1 MSNIINLGDLID
13 EAGIIDEVRELALAN
28 IIVTPKTIN
37 IYSTTD
43 SEYSYTEDEL
53 LYSKDHLLQL
63 VNDIV
68 LSNLDKIDYKFERVY
83 DFKVGE
89 VYWLVNSYSLPI
101 EVIISELNCRID
113 SRDSIVVEEIVR
125 YTSEVNGDTRKGA
138 FFNYNCGYDQR
149 KEFFKTRQEAV
160 TFFKDKFDLN

>member
-89 VYWLVNSYSLPI
+89 VYWLVNSDSLPI

-125 YTSEVNGDTRKGA
+125 YTSEVNGDIRKGA
-138 FFNYNCGYDQR
+138 FFNHNCGYDQR
-149 KEFFKTRQEAV
+149 KEFFKTRQEAIM
-160 TFFKDKFDLN
+160 FFKDKFNLN